1 MRKAPDSNLEGPE
14 IDDRP
19 YICDKK
25 AMSYEEFKTRI
36 ANSTT
41 LVIGADMKTYGDYSK
56 WEKID
61 RNYIGIRDW
70 DNTWMTYNHNKLI
83 DWNDEY
89 PEEKYHGNIPTKRFA
104 ELVRSVLKQKKFT
117 LIIVDGGTI
126 QYIHDMETLFNL
138 ARDYMDPDGLLIY
151 PVTQQTKTFPTGQSL
166 LDKDTNSF
174 CCYNFEH
181 RDIPKLMKNKLD
193 LVKFVNV
200 TFNHLGLCYVMK
212 YKEGGGLYRDSKYDD
227 LFRLRQ
233 SKNQSSVFMVT
244 VDQTR
249 IIRENEFNKWRKIR
263 DELLIKISSDNH
275 IISPEERQTIASC
288 PPKDINNDDI
298 NSCLKA
304 SYYDYQGKLSEEIEY
319 KIRDEIKQEKEE
331 YDKVFKEIIPEI
343 SQDNIIEFT
352 KTKDEKI
359 ESDTIT
365 LFTLISKYESEQDR
379 IKLFL
384 EKAGLPPDY
393 GSGGNSERCIS
404 SASGQGSPAPSP
416 PVSPP
421 VSPRALPPSPDPASP
436 SSFNRKSRRKPVG
449 KSPGKPLRKSVR
461 KSKRKSPRKPLRK
474 SVRKSKRKSPRK
486 PLRKS
491 LRKSKRKS
499 VRKSVRKSLRKSKRK
514 SVRKPLRTSV
524 RKSKRKSRR

>member
-1 MRKAPDSNLEGPE
+1 MEETISDDTEPIIESLEIETKDRNP
-14 IDDRP
+14 DRP
-19 YICDKK
+19 P
-25 AMSYEEFKTRI
+25 MTETEFTARI
-36 ANSTT
+36 AKSTT

-138 ARDYMDPDGLLIY
+138 ARDYMDPHNGLLIY
-151 PVTQQTKTFPTGQSL
+151 PVTQQTKSFPIGQSL
-166 LDKDTNSF
+166 LDKHTNSF
-174 CCYNFEH
+174 CCYNFEN
-181 RDIPKLMKNKLD
+181 RDIPKLMRNNLD

-263 DELLIKISSDNH
+263 DELLIKISSGVEL
-275 IISPEERQTIASC
+275 SPQEKETISC
-288 PPKDINNDDI
+288 PPKDINKDDI
-298 NSCLKA
+298 NSLLKTT
-304 SYYDYQGKLSEEIEY
+304 YYNYTDVKDSDHEEIR
-319 KIRDEIKQEKEE
+319 KMIKKEKQD
-331 YDKVFKEIIPEI
+331 YDDKFKTIIPEI

-352 KTKDEKI
+352 KGEGEDTN
-359 ESDTIT
+359 SNTIT
-365 LFTLISKYESEQDR
+365 LFTLISEYELEQQT
-379 IKLFL
+379 INLFL
-384 EKAGLPPDY
+384 ANAGIPPVY
-393 GSGGNSERCIS
+393 GSGGNSDRCMS

-416 PVSPP
+416 RGSPP
-421 VSPRALPPSPDPASP
+421 PPDSPPPQASP
-436 SSFNRKSRRKPVG
+436 SSFNRKSRRKPVR
-449 KSPGKPLRKSVR
+449 KSPRKPLRKSVR